1 MPFTKAQRNFT
12 KITFALV
19 ILFVFGYIII
29 YADQFKYEE
38 SYIAINQN
46 FVDTDSKDINSIDLN
61 DVTIDE
67 DIPGTLTYI
76 VKNWD
81 TLWSVALK
89 FWTTVSNL
97 KKVNQLQ
104 GRSIRVGMKLKITEE
119 EWIIYQLP
127 TDTNLLVFANQYN
140 LNVEDLK
147 NLNYIQSD
155 DQVFK
160 KGDDLFIP
168 ISEDEAKKLGLIYT
182 KQNDWF
188 DDAPVK
194 PKTVTTTTKPT
205 TKAKVT
211 ANISSTTVEDKIIS
225 KPSKGNI
232 VAKRVFKKNISNSF
246 YAWFCTWYAATK
258 RPDIFKYTNEEKTRQ
273 ERPFGWNAREWYQNA
288 KKAGLAVGSTA
299 KRWALITFRRGWA
312 GYSSAGHVWYVLE
325 VDTANNRL
333 LIEDM
338 NYLGKFIVTQRYID
352 INEDNIIWYIY

>member
-19 ILFVFGYIII
+19 ILFVFGYLII
-29 YADQFKYEE
+29 YADQFKYETN
-38 SYIAINQN
+38 YIAINET
-46 FVDTDSKDINSIDLN
+46 FVDTDSKDISSIDLN
-61 DVTIDE
+61 EIIIDE

-104 GRSIRVGMKLKITEE
+104 WRSIRVGMKLKITEE
-119 EWIIYQLP
+119 EGIIYQLP
-127 TDTNLLVFANQYN
+127 ADTNLLVFANQYN

-155 DQVFK
+155 DQIFK
-160 KGDDLFIP
+160 KWDDLFLP
-168 ISEDEAKKLGLIYT
+168 ISEDEAKKIGLIYT

-188 DDAPVK
+188 DDVPTK
-194 PKTVTTTTKPT
+194 PKTTVATKPATKKTNYNT
-205 TKAKVT
+205 TS
-211 ANISSTTVEDKIIS
+211 NEDKIIS

-246 YAWFCTWYAATK
+246 YAGFCTWYAATK

-273 ERPFGWNAREWYQNA
+273 ERPFWWNAREWYQNA
-288 KKAGLAVGSTA
+288 KKAGLAVWTTA
-299 KRWALITFRRGWA
+299 RRWALITFRRGGAW
-312 GYSSAGHVWYVLE
+312 YSSAGHVWYVLE

-352 INEDNIIWYIY
+352 INEDNIIGYIY